1 LDKEKSKILII
12 EDDFDLAEMLN
23 SFFRV
28 QGYDVFTSN
37 WGEDGIRAVIAIR
50 PDLVILDIRLP
61 DIDGYE
67 VARRLRSDR
76 KTMEIPIIFLT
87 ERRDRADKLQGLELG
102 ADDYITKPFDV
113 QELKLRVRNAIRR
126 ADLDSLTN
134 PVTGLPEGQVVL
146 QRVQEWLKNDSWAIL
161 LVSLKNMEAFHEQY
175 GFVASD
181 DVIRAV
187 SLMLNNTIK
196 ETGAGEDFIG
206 HYSPNEFLIFADPVS
221 AGVINERIRS
231 RLEKA
236 LDYFYPAKDRDQRNK
251 PAGHTNLDW
260 LVVQTA
266 VLSSSDGSYTSFE
279 EVISEL
285 SRRKK

>member
-1 LDKEKSKILII
+1 MDKEKSKILII

-236 LDYFYPAKDRDQRNK
+236 LDYFYPAKYRDQRNK

>member
-1 LDKEKSKILII
+1 MEKEKSKILII

-87 ERRDRADKLQGLELG
+87 ERRDRADKLHGLELG

-146 QRVQEWLKNDSWAIL
+146 QRVQEWLRNDNWAIL
-161 LVSLKNMEAFHEQY
+161 LVSINNMEAFHEQY

-181 DVIRAV
+181 DVVRAV
-187 SLMLNNTIK
+187 SLMVNNTIK
-196 ETGAGEDFIG
+196 EIGAGEDFIG
-206 HYSPNEFLIFADPVS
+206 HYSPTEFFIFADSVS
-221 AGVINERIRS
+221 VNVINERIRS

-251 PAGHTNLDW
+251 KLEW
-260 LVVQTA
+260 LAVQTA
-266 VLSSSDGSYTSFE
+266 VLSSSDGSFTSFE

>member
-1 LDKEKSKILII
+1 MDKEKSKILII